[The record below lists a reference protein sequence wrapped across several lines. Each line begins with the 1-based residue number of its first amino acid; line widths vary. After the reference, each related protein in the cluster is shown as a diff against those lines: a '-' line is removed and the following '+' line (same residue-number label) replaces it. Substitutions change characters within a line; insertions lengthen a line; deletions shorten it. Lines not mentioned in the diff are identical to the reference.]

1 MFSNKTVAAVINNR
15 FEPVWVSLRPVPLI
29 TIDFGNGKI
38 VRRTLHG
45 NVATYACTS
54 DGKVLDIL
62 PGIYEPTTYVHRL
75 EQLNLLYKMVGN
87 GIDKVQ
93 DLGMLS
99 VYHRR
104 QLESLEK
111 TSRPSELS
119 EMKMASITG
128 AEAGTR
134 ILMQPARRIR
144 SRAAYAN
151 NEKVPT
157 KLKEGDLANW
167 EALAKDTE
175 QNETIRRKA
184 IHEYLLERFD
194 AKPDDVA
201 KWIYREVLH
210 ADLDDPYMGLG
221 DLLFD
226 TYPFV
231 EEDMDVS
238 KESAGTTPD
247 GS

>member
-1 MFSNKTVAAVINNR
+1 VLFSNETVAAVINYR

-54 DGKVLDIL
+54 DGTVLDIL
-62 PGIYEPTTYVHRL
+62 PGIYEPKTYVDRL
-75 EQLNLLYKMVGN
+75 GQLNLLFKMVEN
-87 GIDKVQ
+87 GKDKLQ
-93 DLGMLS
+93 GLSMLNI
-99 VYHRR
+99 YHRR
-104 QLESLEK
+104 QFEALNAKNPPL
-111 TSRPSELS
+111 ELS
-119 EMKMASITG
+119 EMRMASITG
-128 AEAGTR
+128 AEAASR

-144 SRAAYAN
+144 TRAAFAN
-151 NEKVPT
+151 KEKVPT
-157 KLKEGDLANW
+157 KLKEGELANW

-175 QNETIRRKA
+175 QNETIRRRA
-184 IHEYLLERFD
+184 IHEYLLKQKNV
-194 AKPDDVA
+194 KPDDVA

-226 TYPFV
+226 TYPFA
-231 EEDMDVS
+231 EEDMAVS
-238 KESAGTTPD
+238 NDSRKGSD

>member
-1 MFSNKTVAAVINNR
+1 MFSDKAVATVINFR

-54 DGKVLDIL
+54 DGTVLDIL
-62 PGIYEPTTYVHRL
+62 PGIYEPKTYINRL
-75 EQLNLLYKMVGN
+75 EQLTLLYRMVGN
-87 GIDKVQ
+87 GLDKQ
-93 DLGMLS
+93 ADLGMLN

-104 QLESLEK
+104 QIEALDEK
-111 TSRPSELS
+111 KLPFELS
-119 EMKMASITG
+119 EMKMISITG
-128 AEAGTR
+128 VEAGSQ
-134 ILMQPARRIR
+134 ILMRPAQRIR
-144 SRAAYAN
+144 ARAAFAN
-151 NEKVPT
+151 KEIAPK
-157 KLKEGDLANW
+157 KLKESELASW

-175 QNETIRRKA
+175 QNETIRRRA
-184 IHEYLLERFD
+184 IHEYLLGKKNV
-194 AKPDDVA
+194 KPDDIA

-226 TYPFV
+226 TYPFA
-231 EEDMDVS
+231 EEDMGIKGNPDV
-238 KESAGTTPD
+238 D